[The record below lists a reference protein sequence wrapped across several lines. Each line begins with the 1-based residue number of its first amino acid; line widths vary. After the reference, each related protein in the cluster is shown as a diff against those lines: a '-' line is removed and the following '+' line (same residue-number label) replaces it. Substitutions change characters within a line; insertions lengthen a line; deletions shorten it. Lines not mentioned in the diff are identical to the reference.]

1 MDLNLIDM
9 YLPKL
14 YFRNGNKGKLV
25 HNRAFLIFSMIH
37 SVLFCKEFQLF
48 SIFYFE
54 YKQCAVSNL
63 TLSQCL
69 FPGILQNLLL

>member
-1 MDLNLIDM
+1 MDLNLIDT

-14 YFRNGNKGKLV
+14 YFHNGDKGKLV
-25 HNRAFLIFSMIH
+25 HNRAFLILLTRH

-48 SIFYFE
+48 SIFCSE
-54 YKQCAVSNL
+54 YRQCAVSNL

-69 FPGILQNLLL
+69 FPGTL